1 MGTKAVA
8 KPLRAAQSGSEP
20 EKIGLA
26 PEPEPFHQLS
36 RWSRAVSGPSRAV
49 TTLFETVGKLQVIN
63 DQLEAKKPLSR
74 QRNAVELA
82 TLCSTYADL
91 TTTTTTLEPVWSGY
105 LSYLSYLSM
114 RMMCSCR
121 R

>member
-20 EKIGLA
+20 ETISLA

-49 TTLFETVGKLQVIN
+49 TTLGCERSLEHIKMAREMTAGLQELLGRVGDNQEVFGIVGK
-63 DQLEAKKPLSR
+63 
-74 QRNAVELA
+74 
-82 TLCSTYADL
+82 
-91 TTTTTTLEPVWSGY
+91 
-105 LSYLSYLSM
+105 
-114 RMMCSCR
+114 
-121 R
+121 